1 MIITQRIPIIQSRR
15 LSRKIAK
22 CVRECDIVYD
32 MSIMMERAHPGLSQ
46 YDLNYMTPGWRERFC
61 LTGASLMHEA
71 ASKQARLAVIA
82 FRDSN
87 R

>member
-32 MSIMMERAHPGLSQ
+32 MSILMKMAHPGLSQ
-46 YDLNYMTPGWRERFC
+46 YDLNYMTPG
-61 LTGASLMHEA
+61 
-71 ASKQARLAVIA
+71 
-82 FRDSN
+82 
-87 R
+87 

>member
-1 MIITQRIPIIQSRR
+1 
-15 LSRKIAK
+15 
-22 CVRECDIVYD
+22 
-32 MSIMMERAHPGLSQ
+32 MSILMKMAHPGLSQ

-71 ASKQARLAVIA
+71 ASKQARLAVIT

-87 R
+87 RLQARQEDPAQEEAEGWQGKKIQAQQVD